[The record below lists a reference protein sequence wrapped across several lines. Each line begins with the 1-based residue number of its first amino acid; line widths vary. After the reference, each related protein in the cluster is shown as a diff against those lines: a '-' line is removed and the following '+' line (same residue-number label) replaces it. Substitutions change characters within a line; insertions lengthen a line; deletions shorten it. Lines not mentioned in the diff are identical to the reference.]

1 MRHKFGYPPDLQSPR
16 ATMLYSTTNAETMTV
31 EVQQKSAEKMEEIDQ
46 SFDLVYMDPPFGLQR
61 DFKMLEKDGEEKG
74 FSDVWESFDDYVDW
88 YAAIIDKAWN
98 KLNKNGWV
106 YLHNNFIG
114 NALVLSKVDPAIRN
128 AFYTN
133 ISWKRSGPKNNIKNG
148 WGNIVDS
155 IMVLRKGNP
164 FFQVEYTDLDAKYEK
179 NSFKNKDE
187 KGYYALAKT
196 TGEKSRPGRIFEYK
210 GYNPGYGW
218 RVSEDMLIEMDSCNL
233 LHFGKNTIYKKIYLE
248 DNKGVPV
255 QNLWDDVYFISR
267 TESNKRKYPTQKPLK
282 LLERII
288 KSSCPEGGWVFDPF
302 AGSGTTAIAAKLLNR
317 NCITCDVNPQSIELV
332 REALTAVN

>member
-1 MRHKFGYPPDLQSPR
+1 MTIEILQ
-16 ATMLYSTTNAETMTV
+16 
-31 EVQQKSAEKMEEIDQ
+31 QSAEEISTINQ
-46 SFDLVYMDPPFGLQR
+46 TFDLVYMDPPFGLQR
-61 DFKMLEKDGEEKG
+61 DFKMLEQDGEEKG
-74 FSDVWESFDDYVDW
+74 FSDTWESFDDYILW
-88 YAAIIDKAWN
+88 YAGIINKAWD
-98 KLNKNGWV
+98 KLNKNAWI

-114 NALVLSKVDPAIRN
+114 NALVLSHVRPEIRD

-155 IMVLRKGNP
+155 ILVLRKGNP
-164 FFQVEYTDLDAKYEK
+164 YFQVEYTDLDSKYEK
-179 NSFKNKDE
+179 NSFKNQDE
-187 KGYYALAKT
+187 KGFYALAKT

-210 GYNPGYGW
+210 GYKPDYGW
-218 RVSEDMLIEMDSCNL
+218 RVSEDMLKEMDENNL

-267 TESNKRKYPTQKPLK
+267 SESNKRKYPTQKPLK

-288 KSSCPEGGWVFDPF
+288 KSSCPENGWVLDPF
-302 AGSGTTAIAAKLLNR
+302 AGSGTTAIASQLLGR
-317 NCITCDVNPQSIELV
+317 NCITCDINPQSIQLV
-332 REALTAVN
+332 TEAIQEVENPLISAMN